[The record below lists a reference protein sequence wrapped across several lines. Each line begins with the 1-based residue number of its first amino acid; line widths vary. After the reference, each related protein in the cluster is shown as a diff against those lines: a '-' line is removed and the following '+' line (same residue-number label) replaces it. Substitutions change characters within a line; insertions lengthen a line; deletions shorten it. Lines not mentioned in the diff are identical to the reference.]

1 LFLIDLTL
9 GKINNKL
16 EQKKYDA
23 IKLKLDNFMAL
34 NHSDKIELRY
44 IIMAPAT
51 NVKKYI

>member
-16 EQKKYDA
+16 EQKNYEA

-34 NHSDKIELRY
+34 NHTDKIDLKY
-44 IIMAPAT
+44 VIMAPAT
-51 NVKKYI
+51 NVQKYI